1 MTKLIAKFK
10 YAFKGIGW
18 LVQDRSIRWQLF
30 NTLIAFS
37 VAIIFKF
44 TLMEMIIVGIMCTI
58 VITLEGVNTIIE
70 KLLDDF
76 CPQRDKRCGNL
87 KDGMA
92 GIVLIASIFSLIIG
106 IVILIQHF

>member
-18 LVQDRSIRWQLF
+18 LCQDRSVVWQLV
-30 NTLIAFS
+30 NTLLAFI

-44 TLMEMIIVGIMCTI
+44 TMTEMIIVGIMCTI
-58 VITLEGVNTIIE
+58 VVTLEAVNTVIE

-76 CPQRDKRCGNL
+76 CPGPDPRCGRL

-92 GIVLIASIFSLIIG
+92 GVVLIASISSLIIG

>member
-1 MTKLIAKFK
+1 MTRLIAKFK
-10 YAFKGIGW
+10 YALKGIGW
-18 LVQDRSIRWQLF
+18 LVSDRSVVWQLV

-37 VAIIFKF
+37 IAIVFKF
-44 TLMEMIIVGIMCTI
+44 TMNEMIIVGIMCTI
-58 VITLEGVNTIIE
+58 VVTLEAINTVIE

-76 CPQRDKRCGNL
+76 CPHIDKRCGNL

-92 GIVLIASIFSLIIG
+92 GIVLIASISSLIIG